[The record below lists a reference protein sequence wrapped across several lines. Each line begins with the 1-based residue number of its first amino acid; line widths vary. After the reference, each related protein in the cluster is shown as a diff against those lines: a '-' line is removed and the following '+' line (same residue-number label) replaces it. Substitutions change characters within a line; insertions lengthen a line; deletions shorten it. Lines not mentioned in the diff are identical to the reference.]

1 MSAGNNGIEKVL
13 EQLRH
18 QARQLEISAQVSRQ
32 LTAALDLDELLLKVV
47 ELIKS
52 SFDYYHVHV
61 YLLDAE
67 SGYLIMREGTG
78 EIGRKL
84 KARDH
89 RIPLGRGMVGT
100 VGESGQPLL
109 ARDVREQPS
118 WIPNPLLPETRSELT
133 VPLKIGDRVLG
144 VLDVQSNQV
153 GGLTEADLSLMES
166 LGQQIAV
173 AVQNALLFRETR
185 AVSIISR
192 AVSSGLGMDRVF
204 SAVSRELKEVVDFDY
219 MTIAVYYE
227 IADQVEIVGVEDRT
241 AADIPLEEGVQLPL
255 DLCIPGMA
263 MRRGRPVIAPDLT
276 APPFDSF
283 IDAEILL
290 KRGMHSVL
298 SVPLILRGQAVGA
311 VSLASA
317 KERAF
322 TSADAHLMEQIS
334 GQLATAL
341 ENAQVFENIQQMVSE
356 RTAEVA
362 VFRAMVDNA
371 LEAIALADEQQL
383 ITYVNA
389 AFYRVHRYDPEK
401 DKLLRRPLV
410 SFIAA
415 DDQDA
420 LSEDIR
426 AHVLRG
432 DVWRGEVYHHRRDG
446 TRFLSSTTIFGV
458 RDEAGE
464 LMATAALIRDISAER
479 KIVDISRAASSTP
492 DLGRLAPLV
501 LEHIAADT
509 DIDRVVLILY
519 DKITEEGPQTMS
531 VVAVYDPETGGKRIT
546 DESLTAQDSP
556 FTTVVYHERRA
567 VFVADVRTD
576 ERLFEKGRAMLLEHG
591 ILSMLA
597 LPIMVRDKVVGA
609 VIIDWRKHV
618 ELGEDEIEL
627 YQTMVNQVSTAVE
640 NARLIAM
647 QQRELEEALDR
658 RVREVATSTEVG
670 QAIAAAPELEEL
682 FHRVVTLIKERF
694 GYYHAHVY
702 QLNKE
707 RNVLEMRAGYGEPG
721 RIMKERGHSIPVGKG
736 LVGTAAA
743 TGEPVRAENVFEQPN
758 WLPNPLLPDT
768 KSELAVPIKL
778 GDEVLG
784 VLDVQSDR
792 IGGLTEDDELLLLGL
807 CGQIAVSIQNAQILA
822 QARQALQE
830 RTREAERYQALAERN
845 AQLLEEVQRSQ
856 AAAQRRAHQLE
867 LSAGV
872 SEQLASTL
880 ELRELLSAVVNLI
893 QSGFDYYHVHV
904 YLLDEE
910 NGELV
915 MMEGTGDAGQV
926 MKERGHRIPVGK
938 GLVGLAAQTGETV
951 LAPDVSKRDDWLP
964 NPLLPE
970 TKSEM
975 AVPFKLAGKVVGVL
989 DVQSDEVNGLTEED
1003 QALLEGLGGQIA
1015 IAVQNAR
1022 LFAEIER
1029 QVEERTREVRVFQAL
1044 AENAADAVAMAD
1056 LEGYISYV
1064 NPAWHGLYGYDP
1076 DQRVAGTP
1084 VSEFWP
1090 PEAVQW
1096 MEQAIQQPTYRE
1108 WRGEMIRT
1116 RPDGSQVIV
1125 ELTLFVVRD
1134 DEGNPVSVAALGR
1147 DITADRLADRLTEL
1161 AGKAA
1166 SLVEF
1171 GTSILG
1177 EVVQSIDV
1185 DAGSFLLYPYEQDRE
1200 IESVT
1205 IVSHYERGALE
1216 PVVLNEPHAV
1226 NGDSPCVK
1234 AYHSRSPLVYDDLSK
1249 LDDAL
1254 RIPLQE
1260 RGVKAVAVCPLVTSE
1275 GRVVGALSLERR
1287 RHMPFASEV
1296 RLLGAVLERTS
1307 LALSNLIYREAR
1319 RRETEAMLRRRTLE
1333 VHTTTEVAQAIASAT
1348 ELEDLFQRVV
1358 TLVKER
1364 FGYYHVHVYRLDPER
1379 GDLEM
1384 AAGYGE
1390 PGRIM
1395 KERGHR
1401 IPMGKGLVGTA
1412 ARTGQPVLV
1421 PDVSKRDDWLP
1432 NPLLPD
1438 TRSELAVPIM
1448 MGDEVLGVLDVQNDR
1463 VGGVTEDDQLLL
1475 LNLCG
1480 QIATAIQNTRLL
1492 QETQASLR
1500 QTDLLL
1506 NLSTALSTLTDPRE
1520 IAETLVQQVIGIADV
1535 ERCTVGIYQD
1545 YDEDEFP
1552 ERVQIY
1558 AVSRRGAVEDRIKP
1572 GSVYDLSDYPAMFE
1586 HVVKGGEMMV
1596 IEDIRHDER
1605 LSESE
1610 RAIFELGGT
1619 SSVVIVP
1626 MSSAERVLGYLSIE
1640 AVQPQKF
1647 AEDELE
1653 LYQGIANQSAIALSN
1668 ALLLSEI
1675 RDTLEEVNALY
1686 EASQSIA
1693 TATTHEAL
1701 VQVIIQQLASTNID
1715 RCDILLYERREGQ
1728 EIRYLEVVGSW
1739 AAGGD
1744 AMRAGERIRLRDYPW
1759 TQLARALQRDA
1770 LIISTDDLARWPEA
1784 IGDRFADRGIMALVL
1799 VPLMAAEEPIGF
1811 IAIERHETSSFSA
1824 EAIRFYET
1832 LASQSAVALR
1842 NLQLIELSQSQL
1854 RELQKS
1860 YQDVARLADTVRQ
1873 LSSPV
1878 IQVWEDVLVLP
1889 LVGAIDS
1896 RRAMRI
1902 MEDLLTGI
1910 TRYQAEQVIIDITG
1924 VPVIDTSVANYLLQ
1938 TIKAASL
1945 LGARCML
1952 VGISAEMAQ
1961 TIVGL
1966 GLDLRDITTYSN
1978 LRAGIQAA
1986 LQRTGFAITPL
1997 SPVEGEKAV

>member
-1 MSAGNNGIEKVL
+1 MSAGNDEKVL

-47 ELIKS
+47 ELIKN

-61 YLLDAE
+61 YLLDTE

-78 EIGRKL
+78 QVGQQL
-84 KARDH
+84 KARGH

-100 VGESGQPLL
+100 VGQSGQPLL
-109 ARDVREQPS
+109 ARDVREQPN

-133 VPLKIGDRVLG
+133 VPLKIGDRILG

-153 GGLTEADLSLMES
+153 GGLTEADMSLMES

-185 AVSIISR
+185 AISIISR
-192 AVSSGLGMDRVF
+192 AVSSGLGIDRVF
-204 SAVSRELKEVVDFDY
+204 GAVSRELKEVVDFDY
-219 MTIAVYYE
+219 MTIAIYYE
-227 IADQVEIVGVEDRT
+227 IADRVEIIGVQDRT
-241 AADIPLEEGVQLPL
+241 DADIPLEEGVQLPL

-263 MRRGRPVIAPDLT
+263 IRRGKSVIAPDLT
-276 APPFDSF
+276 AEPFDSL
-283 IDAEILL
+283 IDAEILVR
-290 KRGMHSVL
+290 RGMRSVL
-298 SVPLILRGQAVGA
+298 SVPLILRGQLMGA
-311 VSLASA
+311 VNLAST

-322 TSADAHLMEQIS
+322 TSADTHLMEQIS

-341 ENAQVFENIQQMVSE
+341 ENAQIFENIQQMVNE

-371 LEAIALADEQQL
+371 LEAVALTDEQQL
-383 ITYVNA
+383 VTYVNA
-389 AFYRVHRYDPEK
+389 AFYRLHRYDPET
-401 DKLLRRPLV
+401 DDLLRQPLT

-420 LSEDIR
+420 LSEEIR
-426 AHVLRG
+426 AHVMH
-432 DVWRGEVYHHRRDG
+432 DKVWHNEVYHLRKDG
-446 TRFLSSTTIFGV
+446 TRFLASTTIFGV
-458 RDEAGE
+458 RDENGE
-464 LMATAALIRDISAER
+464 LMAIAALTRDISAER
-479 KIVDISRAASSTP
+479 KIMDISRAASSTP
-492 DLGRLAPLV
+492 DLDRLAPLV

-509 DIDRVVLILY
+509 DIDRMVLILY
-519 DKITEEGPQTMS
+519 DKIGEEGPETMS

-546 DESLTAQDSP
+546 DEHLTAQGSP
-556 FTTVVYHERRA
+556 FTTVVYHERKA

-576 ERLFEKGRAMLLEHG
+576 ERLFERGRAMLLEHG

-597 LPIMVRDKVVGA
+597 LPIMVRDKVVGT

-618 ELGEDEIEL
+618 DLSEEEIAH

-647 QQRELEEALDR
+647 QKRELEEALDR

-707 RNVLEMRAGYGEPG
+707 RNILEMRAGYGEPG

-743 TGEPVRAENVFEQPN
+743 TGKPVRAENVFEQPN

-792 IGGLTEDDELLLLGL
+792 VGGLTEDDELLLLGL

-822 QARQALQE
+822 RAQEALQE

-872 SEQLASTL
+872 SEQLTSTL
-880 ELRELLSAVVNLI
+880 ELHELLSAVVNLI
-893 QSGFDYYHVHV
+893 QSGFDYYHVHI

-910 NGELV
+910 NDELV
-915 MMEGTGDAGQV
+915 MMEGTGDAGRV

-951 LAPDVSKRDDWLP
+951 LASDVSKRDDWLP

-970 TKSEM
+970 TRSEM

-989 DVQSDEVNGLTEED
+989 DVQSDEVNGLSEED

-1056 LEGYISYV
+1056 LEGRIAYV
-1064 NPAWHGLYGYDP
+1064 NPSWYELYGYD
-1076 DQRVAGTP
+1076 RTREVAGTP

-1090 PEAVQW
+1090 PEAVEW
-1096 MEQAIQQPTYRE
+1096 AKQAVQQPSYRE
-1108 WRGEMIRT
+1108 WRGEMVRT

-1134 DEGNPVSVAALGR
+1134 DAGNPVVIAALGR
-1147 DITADRLADRLTEL
+1147 DVTADRLADRLTEL
-1161 AGKAA
+1161 AGKAS
-1166 SLVEF
+1166 SLAEF

-1177 EVVQSIDV
+1177 EVVRGIDV
-1185 DAGSFLLYPYEQDRE
+1185 DAGSFLVYPEEQEQETD
-1200 IESVT
+1200 SVL
-1205 IVSHYERGALE
+1205 IVARYERGAPQ
-1216 PVVLNEPHAV
+1216 PVTLNEPHPV
-1226 NGDSPCVK
+1226 ISSSPCMR
-1234 AYHSRSPLVYDDLSK
+1234 AYRTRAPVVYDDLSE
-1249 LDDAL
+1249 LEDEL

-1260 RGVKAVAVCPLVTSE
+1260 KGVKAVAIFPLTVAE
-1275 GRVVGALSLERR
+1275 GNVVGALALERR
-1287 RHMPFASEV
+1287 RRISFAPEV
-1296 RLLGAVLERTS
+1296 RLLNAVLERIS
-1307 LALSNLIYREAR
+1307 LAISNLIYRETQ

-1348 ELEDLFQRVV
+1348 ELEDLFHRVV

-1412 ARTGQPVLV
+1412 ARTRQPVLV

-1506 NLSTALSTLTDPRE
+1506 NLSTALSAMTDPQE
-1520 IAETLVQQVIGIADV
+1520 IADTLAEQVISIADA
-1535 ERCTVGIYQD
+1535 ERGIVGLYHEPDERDQPGQVRIYS
-1545 YDEDEFP
+1545 
-1552 ERVQIY
+1552 V
-1558 AVSRRGAVEDRIKP
+1558 AGRGAESSFIRKGSTYELSQHPFLYSHAIESGQMLVVED
-1572 GSVYDLSDYPAMFE
+1572 VM
-1586 HVVKGGEMMV
+1586 
-1596 IEDIRHDER
+1596 HDER
-1605 LSESE
+1605 LGE
-1610 RAIFELGGT
+1610 RERQMLKQAGTAAIA
-1619 SSVVIVP
+1619 IVP
-1626 MSSAERVLGYLSIE
+1626 MTSGERVLGFFSVELGHPYRF
-1640 AVQPQKF
+1640 P
-1647 AEDELE
+1647 EDELE
-1653 LYQGIANQSAIALSN
+1653 LYQGIANQSAIAFSN

-1693 TATTHEAL
+1693 TATAYEAL
-1701 VQVIIQQLASTNID
+1701 IQVLLEQITSTNID
-1715 RCDILLYERREGQ
+1715 HCDILLYERREGQ
-1728 EIRYLEVVGSW
+1728 KARYLEVVGSW
-1739 AAGGD
+1739 AAD
-1744 AMRAGERIRLRDYPW
+1744 SDTTKQGERIRLLDYPW
-1759 TQLARALQRDA
+1759 AQPASELKRETLVVSVEEA
-1770 LIISTDDLARWPEA
+1770 TRWPETVRQA
-1784 IGDRFADRGIMALVL
+1784 LAEQGIKALAL
-1799 VPLMAAEEPIGF
+1799 VPLAAGEEQIGF
-1811 IAIERHETSSFSA
+1811 IVVERHKTASFSP

-1832 LASQSAVALR
+1832 LAGQSAVALR
-1842 NLQLIELSQSQL
+1842 NLQLVELSQKQL
-1854 RELQKS
+1854 AELQKS
-1860 YQDVARLADTVRQ
+1860 YEDVARLADTVRQ

-1986 LQRTGFAITPL
+1986 LQRTGFAITPI
-1997 SPVEGEKAV
+1997 SST